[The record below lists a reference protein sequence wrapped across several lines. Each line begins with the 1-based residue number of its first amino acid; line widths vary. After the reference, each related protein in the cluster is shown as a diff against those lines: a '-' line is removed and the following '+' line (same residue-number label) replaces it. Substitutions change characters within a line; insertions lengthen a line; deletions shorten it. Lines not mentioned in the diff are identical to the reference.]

1 MNGEADRIINDMLMK
16 EIPRHPGGKIN
27 VEEMRVAIWQTN
39 RAMSTKI
46 MLIDAKIK
54 DNKVV
59 RRLAYFA
66 SIGCIVSA
74 TAIVL
79 IHAGWE
85 FATGTATF
93 GGALLKILSGIK
105 NL

>member
-1 MNGEADRIINDMLMK
+1 MK
-16 EIPRHPGGKIN
+16 EIPRHSSGKIN
-27 VEEMRVAIWQTN
+27 VEEMRVSIWQTN
-39 RAMSTKI
+39 RAMATKI
-46 MLIDAKIK
+46 MHIETKIK

-66 SIGCIVSA
+66 SIGFILCA
-74 TAIVL
+74 AAIVL

-85 FATGTATF
+85 FATGTLGAGATMM
-93 GGALLKILSGIK
+93 KILSALK

>member
-1 MNGEADRIINDMLMK
+1 MNDEADRIIKEMTMA
-16 EIPRHPGGKIN
+16 EIPRHANGKID
-27 VEEMRVAIWQTN
+27 VTKYREQEWQGR
-39 RAMSTKI
+39 RATAFKLECIDKKI
-46 MLIDAKIK
+46 R

-66 SIGCIVSA
+66 SIGCIIIA
-74 TAIVL
+74 TSIVL
-79 IHAGWE
+79 IHVGWE

-93 GGALLKILSGIK
+93 GGAMLKLLSGIK